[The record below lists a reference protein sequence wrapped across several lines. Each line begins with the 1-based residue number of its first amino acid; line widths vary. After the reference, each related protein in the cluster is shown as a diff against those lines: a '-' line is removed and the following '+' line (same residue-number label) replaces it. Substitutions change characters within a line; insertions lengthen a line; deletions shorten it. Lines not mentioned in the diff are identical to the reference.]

1 MHHSRRKSRR
11 FVYRTGGF
19 IVLLRAA
26 HGSIFPFRC
35 TGRRSDSPAAR
46 RGRAARSG
54 GPIRSG
60 SARTGRSSRSRPAY
74 SAGRRAAERA
84 TCRRQAGARSPRRR
98 RTGAERPAHAAE
110 PRRARPYRSRRGAEK
125 ENAPSGHEVFKAFR
139 DDGFNDDLRHVSSSV
154 KHNGMVL
161 SRVAP
166 LYTLE
171 RKCKLYRSMGKRTK
185 NGRNGGDPFTFSLRD
200 SRPR

>member
-1 MHHSRRKSRR
+1 M
-11 FVYRTGGF
+11 
-19 IVLLRAA
+19 LWAA

-74 SAGRRAAERA
+74 SVGRRAAERA

-98 RTGAERPAHAAE
+98 RTGAERPARAAG
-110 PRRARPYRSRRGAEK
+110 PRRAWPCRSRRGAEK
-125 ENAPSGHEVFKAFR
+125 ENVPSGHEAFKAFR
-139 DDGFNDDLRHVSSSV
+139 DGGFNDDLRLVSSSV

-161 SRVAP
+161 SRIAP
-166 LYTLE
+166 LYTLK
-171 RKCKLYRSMGKRTK
+171 RKCKSYRSMRKRTK
-185 NGRNGGDPFTFSLRD
+185 RRRSIHFFLTG
-200 SRPR
+200 

>member
-26 HGSIFPFRC
+26 HGSIFHFAVPEGDQ
-35 TGRRSDSPAAR
+35 TAR
-46 RGRAARSG
+46 RRATGRAARSG
-54 GPIRSG
+54 GPLRSG

-74 SAGRRAAERA
+74 SAGHQAAERA
-84 TCRRQAGARSPRRR
+84 TCRRQAGARSPRHR
-98 RTGAERPAHAAE
+98 RTGAKHPARAAE
-110 PRRARPYRSRRGAEK
+110 PRRARSYRSRRGAEK
-125 ENAPSGHEVFKAFR
+125 ENVPSDHEVFKAFR
-139 DDGFNDDLRHVSSSV
+139 DGGFNGDLRLVSSSV

-166 LYTLE
+166 LYALE
-171 RKCKLYRSMGKRTK
+171 RKCKSYQSMRKQTKRRRSVH
-185 NGRNGGDPFTFSLRD
+185 FSLRD

>member
-11 FVYRTGGF
+11 FDKRTGGF

-46 RGRAARSG
+46 RRRAARSG
-54 GPIRSG
+54 GPLRSG
-60 SARTGRSSRSRPAY
+60 SARTGRSSRSHPAY

-84 TCRRQAGARSPRRR
+84 TCRRQAGARGPRHR
-98 RTGAERPAHAAE
+98 RTGAKRPARAAE
-110 PRRARPYRSRRGAEK
+110 SRRARSYRSRRGAEK
-125 ENAPSGHEVFKAFR
+125 ENAPSSHEVFKAFC
-139 DDGFNDDLRHVSSSV
+139 DGGFNDDLRHVSSSV

-161 SRVAP
+161 SRVVP
-166 LYTLE
+166 LYTLK
-171 RKCKLYRSMGKRTK
+171 RKCKSYRSMRKQTKRRRSVHFFLT
-185 NGRNGGDPFTFSLRD
+185 G
-200 SRPR
+200 